1 MTSKNARKPIQPREL
16 KRQLTVAKNKSAALA
31 DDNDVLADENADLK
45 KRLDSLELAA
55 AQAVQGAAAEP
66 VPETE
71 AEPEGFSGFTFE
83 QGAKNPMDEVVAEGP
98 EEVHL
103 LAEDF
108 PEEQTEI
115 PTYSEDEL
123 TEAVAFLRSRDAKD
137 NPVTKTGIYDSRDSE
152 IGQFAERLISAVGDA
167 KDAIESPQ
175 PILVQD
181 KHYSPDKMKELAF
194 MEEVIEVMVHD
205 TDDPVK
211 QPIPMVINDGIR
223 QSFIRNQNLTV
234 KRKFLEVLARCKT
247 TTYSNQ
253 RYFDGDGNEA
263 YKVVPHT
270 TLMYPFQVINDPSPR
285 GREWLQRIQSEP
297 S

>member
-31 DDNDVLADENADLK
+31 DDNDVLAIENAELK
-45 KRLDSLELAA
+45 DKLETIELAA
-55 AQAVQGAAAEP
+55 AQAVQEAAAEP
-66 VPETE
+66 EPE
-71 AEPEGFSGFTFE
+71 AEPESFTGFTFE
-83 QGAKNPMDEVVAEGP
+83 QGGKNPMDEVVAEGP

-103 LAEDF
+103 LSEDF
-108 PEEQTEI
+108 PEEQEI

-123 TEAVAFLRSRDAKD
+123 TAAAAHLRSRDAKD
-137 NPVTKTGIYDSRDSE
+137 NPVSKTGIMDTNDME
-152 IGQFAERLISAVGDA
+152 IGQFAERLIHAVGDA
-167 KDAIESPQ
+167 RDAIDAPQ

-181 KHYSPDKMKELAF
+181 KHYGPDKMRELAF
-194 MEEVIEVMVHD
+194 MEEEIEVMVHD

-285 GREWLQRIQSEP
+285 GGEWLQRIQMEP
-297 S
+297 G